1 MAQPGPTETDDVRP
15 PPRGDGGP
23 SSPVL
28 AFLRSALLG
37 RPAGAFTAA
46 DIPDQTGRTVL
57 VTGATSGLGLRS
69 AQLLAR
75 AGARVLLT
83 AREPGRGE
91 VAFRRVAAT
100 ASGPV
105 PELVALDLADL
116 ASVAAAAAD
125 VAARV
130 DRLDLV
136 LANAGVMATPRGRTV
151 DGFETQIGTNHLG
164 HFALVGRLLPLL
176 RTDRGP
182 VPLSGSVPLSPGST
196 PRVVV
201 VTSPA
206 HRVGRV
212 VVADLDGEDRRY
224 SPWGAYAQSKLANLL
239 FVRELQ
245 HRADEHGRPLLAVAA
260 HPGFASTGLVASSK
274 VGSGPLRPLARSVT
288 EVLAQ
293 SPQAGVLPQLYAAT
307 MPDVRP
313 LEVFGPAGPGQWF
326 GAPVRVPVAPAAH
339 DDATAAA
346 LWIVSEQLTGVTYEW
361 S

>member
-1 MAQPGPTETDDVRP
+1 MAQPGPTETDDVHP
-15 PPRGDGGP
+15 PLRDGGP
-23 SSPVL
+23 TSRAV

-46 DIPDQTGRTVL
+46 DVPDQTGRTVL

-83 AREPGRGE
+83 ARDPGRGE

-116 ASVAAAAAD
+116 TSVAAAAAD

-136 LANAGVMATPRGRTV
+136 LANAGVMATPPGRTV

-176 RTDRGP
+176 RPGPGP
-182 VPLSGSVPLSPGST
+182 VPRPRSGSTPDGT

-206 HRVGRV
+206 HRIGRV
-212 VVADLDGEDRRY
+212 VVSDLNGEGRRY
-224 SPWGAYAQSKLANLL
+224 SAWGAYGQSKLANLL
-239 FVRELQ
+239 FMRELQ
-245 HRADEHGRPLLAVAA
+245 HRADEHGRSLLAAAA
-260 HPGFASTGLVASSK
+260 HPGFASTGLVASSNLGTG
-274 VGSGPLRPLARSVT
+274 VLRPLARFGT
-288 EVLAQ
+288 DHLAQ
-293 SPQAGVLPQLYAAT
+293 SPEAGVLPQVYAAT

-313 LEVFGPAGPGQWF
+313 LEVFGPAGPGQWA
-326 GAPVRVPVAPAAH
+326 GAAVRVPVAPTAH
-339 DDATAAA
+339 DDVTAAA

>member
-1 MAQPGPTETDDVRP
+1 MAQPGPTETDDVHP
-15 PPRGDGGP
+15 PLRDVGGP
-23 SSPVL
+23 SSRAVT
-28 AFLRSALLG
+28 FLRSALLG

-46 DIPDQTGRTVL
+46 DVPDQTGRTVL

-83 AREPGRGE
+83 ARDAGRGE

-105 PELVALDLADL
+105 PEMVALDLADL

-176 RTDRGP
+176 RPRPGP
-182 VPLSGSVPLSPGST
+182 VPLSQSGSTPDGT

-212 VVADLDGEDRRY
+212 TVSDLNGEGRRY
-224 SPWGAYAQSKLANLL
+224 SPWGAYGQSKLANLL
-239 FVRELQ
+239 FARELQ
-245 HRADEHGRPLLAVAA
+245 HRADEHGRSLLAVAA

-274 VGSGPLRPLARSVT
+274 VGSGLLRPLARSVAH
-288 EVLAQ
+288 VLAQ

-313 LEVFGPAGPGQWF
+313 LEVFGPAGPGQWV

-339 DDATAAA
+339 DDVTAAA